1 MRKKKIV
8 SMIISL
14 LMLLSVVV
22 IPVQTVYATDGNAA
36 VQQAR
41 NGVVQVAVNVLVDKQ
56 EVGFLTVGSGFLV
69 GTSENAQ
76 TVITNFHVVHST
88 TKDQVRELL
97 ALGGNE
103 KIELIPQ
110 IVVRRDLRIDAEIYK
125 ESEVGDF
132 TILKLEQPI
141 YDRVPLALGDSSA
154 VQTTENV
161 YALGFPGI
169 VQQIQTDSKYTFD
182 DVNVSEGIVS
192 KVSDVAIVSNPI
204 PTITHSARVSEGN
217 SGGPLLNANGEVVG
231 VNTFI
236 TKDENNNNDYFYATQ
251 INEIRSTLEA
261 LGVEYLQGGDSV
273 PDMETEEAT
282 EETDAEAETEEES
295 ADALEPTVVP
305 EEDNTELYD
314 QLNML
319 IEEAKKPETTE
330 NKTEESIKNLDAALE
345 KATSVW
351 NDTESAAE
359 ELTEAKEDLQK
370 ALDGLLEKEK
380 GLSPIVIIA
389 MAAVL
394 IIVIVVIVVLI
405 ITSSG
410 RKKRREAEREK
421 QRRAAANINGING
434 MNPGVGNPGSVNFGG
449 MQQQQW
455 NNQQRVVPPMGS
467 DGSEETGILN
477 DGASET
483 TVLSGQNIPA
493 AYLIRRKNNERITIS
508 KAIYKIGK
516 ERRRVDY
523 CVTDNT
529 NVSRDH
535 ADIVYRNGEFYIK
548 DNNATNGTSINGSFV
563 PAGQERKL
571 NNNDIIK
578 LADEEFQFR
587 TF

>member
-1 MRKKKIV
+1 M
-8 SMIISL
+8 
-14 LMLLSVVV
+14 
-22 IPVQTVYATDGNAA
+22 
-36 VQQAR
+36 
-41 NGVVQVAVNVLVDKQ
+41 
-56 EVGFLTVGSGFLV
+56 
-69 GTSENAQ
+69 
-76 TVITNFHVVHST
+76 
-88 TKDQVRELL
+88 
-97 ALGGNE
+97 
-103 KIELIPQ
+103 
-110 IVVRRDLRIDAEIYK
+110 
-125 ESEVGDF
+125 
-132 TILKLEQPI
+132 
-141 YDRVPLALGDSSA
+141 
-154 VQTTENV
+154 
-161 YALGFPGI
+161 
-169 VQQIQTDSKYTFD
+169 
-182 DVNVSEGIVS
+182 
-192 KVSDVAIVSNPI
+192 
-204 PTITHSARVSEGN
+204 
-217 SGGPLLNANGEVVG
+217 
-231 VNTFI
+231 NTFI

-389 MAAVL
+389 IAAVL